1 MDSFLNSSNLLLV
14 DPRLADYPLV
24 ESIYKMPL
32 IIFAYMYFVLVCG
45 PRFMKNR
52 LPYSL
57 KTFIQIYNVVQFV
70 ANLWLVYSF
79 WEAGYILKNLFCP
92 ITLDYS
98 RSPLAM
104 KGINIAMGFFWLKLL
119 DYVETVIFVLRK
131 KNNQVSGLHVYHH
144 VSTSLIAWC
153 SLRYYCVGPTV
164 FICII
169 NSAVH
174 VIMYLYYFLAACGPD
189 IQKNITPLKRC
200 ITIVQMVQFLFL
212 MLYLSQNF
220 ITYCK
225 VVSHWSIILFL
236 QNLLLNLY
244 LFYNF
249 YQKTYV
255 KPQKMQ

>member
-200 ITIVQMVQFLFL
+200 ITIVQMV
-212 MLYLSQNF
+212 
-220 ITYCK
+220 
-225 VVSHWSIILFL
+225 
-236 QNLLLNLY
+236 
-244 LFYNF
+244 
-249 YQKTYV
+249 
-255 KPQKMQ
+255 